1 MMEALVEI
9 KRMELRHISQIAA
22 IEKKAFA
29 DPWSEAS
36 FQGELD
42 NPLACY
48 YVAEQNGQV
57 LGYGGLWEI
66 AGEGNITNIAV
77 KEGVRGKGIGSEI
90 LCALIRYAK
99 AHGFRFLTL
108 EVRVSNEAAKC
119 LYEKYGFRPVGL
131 RRGYY
136 ADNREDALLMTLEWD
151 ETKKGRTE

>member
-1 MMEALVEI
+1 MIEI
-9 KRMELRHISQIAA
+9 KRMEREHVSQIAE

-29 DPWSEAS
+29 DPWSEES

-48 YVAEQNGQV
+48 FVAEKDSEV

-77 KEGVRGKGIGSEI
+77 KEGFRGQKIGSRI
-90 LCALIRYAK
+90 LSAMIAYARE
-99 AHGFRFLTL
+99 HRFSFLTL
-108 EVRVSNEAAKC
+108 EVRVSNEPAKR

-136 ADNREDALLMTLEWD
+136 PDNREDALLMTLEWN
-151 ETKKGRTE
+151 ETKKERTE

>member
-1 MMEALVEI
+1 MAVLIEI
-9 KRMELRHISQIAA
+9 KRMERRHVPQIAE
-22 IEKKAFA
+22 IEKKAFP
-29 DPWSEAS
+29 DPWSEES

-48 YVAEQNGQV
+48 FVAEKDGEV

-77 KEGVRGKGIGSEI
+77 KEGFRGQKLGSKI
-90 LCALIRYAK
+90 LSALIEYAK
-99 AHGFRFLTL
+99 AHAFRFLTL
-108 EVRVSNEAAKC
+108 EVRMSNEPAKR

-136 ADNREDALLMTLEWD
+136 PDNREDALLMTVEWN
-151 ETKKGRTE
+151 ETEKERTE